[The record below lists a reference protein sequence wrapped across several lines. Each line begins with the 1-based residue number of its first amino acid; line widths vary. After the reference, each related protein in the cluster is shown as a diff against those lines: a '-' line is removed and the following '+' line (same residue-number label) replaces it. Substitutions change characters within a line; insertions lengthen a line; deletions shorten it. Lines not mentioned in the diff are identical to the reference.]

1 MSKLLRREDGIALV
15 VALGITIVLGILVAS
30 MITYTSSSERSA
42 QKSSADVQA
51 THYAESALASAYSII
66 VKENS
71 TVGGNPTVAYL
82 LGCEGVTGPTDVNG
96 PSNCTGTALKPKYV
110 CVIAGCT
117 AGADGSASIYGFF
130 SGTNPAN
137 YPTGCTTGAS
147 GCVTVPAST
156 WLLIATGYARNAN
169 GQIDGKETTGTVTIS
184 PLSSGAVASVWN
196 HLFLT
201 APAVANTCQT
211 TFDGNGMSLNV
222 PLYAIG
228 NVCFTGIVTVKEVTG
243 GQAIDFQVGGKL
255 VLNNASSVGDF
266 TTTPATAI
274 TSGVVVGGCTTG
286 TVASTTTSCTSGSYL
301 YKATTLDTWVS
312 TSAPS
317 LSQADQAIDYAAFD
331 PGPKHLCKTG
341 VTSPGPP
348 LAASAFDFN
357 PAASGEPN
365 LSGSGT
371 SGGTFDLTPSSSY
384 SCISQNLSQDGSPA
398 GELTWNN
405 SSSTVNGVPGK
416 TLKISGS
423 IFIDGNLQISQ
434 SALYTGTA
442 VIEVSGTVTF
452 NGNSTTLCAVA
463 NCVFTNWQ
471 GTSGNNSMLTFATL
485 KPNTTAVVF
494 TNNSQQFQ
502 GSFWT
507 QPSSSMTFQKN
518 GVIVEGPISVG
529 SFDATFNNSKFM
541 PLPIIKNMPT
551 GAPVPPNTS
560 ASVGPLI
567 TTK

>member
-1 MSKLLRREDGIALV
+1 MIKLLRREDGIALV
-15 VALGITIVLGILVAS
+15 VALGITIVLGILVTS
-30 MITYTSSSERSA
+30 MITYTSSSERSS
-42 QKSSADVQA
+42 QKSAADVQA

-71 TVGGNPTVAYL
+71 TVGGNPTVPYL
-82 LGCEGVTGPTDVNG
+82 LGCEGATGPTDING
-96 PSNCTGTALKPKYV
+96 PSNCTGAALKAKYV

-137 YPTGCTTGAS
+137 YPTDCTTGTS

-156 WLLIATGYARNAN
+156 WLLVADGFARNPS
-169 GQIDGKETTGTVTIS
+169 GGIDGKEATGTVTIS

-255 VLNNASSVGDF
+255 VLNNGSSVGDF
-266 TTTPATAI
+266 TTSPATAI

-286 TVASTTTSCTSGSYL
+286 TIASTATSCTAGSYK

-317 LSQADQAIDYAAFD
+317 LSQADQATDYATFD
-331 PGPKHLCKTG
+331 PGPKHACLST

-348 LAASAFDFN
+348 LASSVFDYS

-371 SGGTFDLTPSSSY
+371 AGGTFDLTPNSSY
-384 SCISQNLSQDGSPA
+384 SCISTYGSTI

-416 TLKISGS
+416 TLKIAGS
-423 IFIDGNLQISQ
+423 IFIDGDIQISQ

-442 VIEVSGTVTF
+442 VIETSGTVTF
-452 NGNSTTLCAVA
+452 NGNATTLCAVA
-463 NCVFTNWQ
+463 NCIFTNWQ
-471 GTSGNNSMLTFATL
+471 GTSGNNSMLTFAAL
-485 KPNTTAVVF
+485 KANTTAVTF
-494 TNNSQQFQ
+494 TNNNQQFQ

-507 QPSSSMTFQKN
+507 QPSSSMTFVKN
-518 GVIVEGPISVG
+518 GVIIEGPLSVG
-529 SFDATFNNSKFM
+529 SFDATFNNSTFR
-541 PLPIIKNMPT
+541 PLPVIKNMPT